1 MFWSAQAVKGDVNFV
16 GLLALSLQIFAG
28 YYDWGRIY
36 SRRNSDLD
44 TRTSEVVL
52 SENVK
57 ANRVTG

>member
-36 SRRNSDLD
+36 STPQQRFRYKKLRGS
-44 TRTSEVVL
+44 SF
-52 SENVK
+52 
-57 ANRVTG
+57 